1 MIIIS
6 RSAQISL
13 YGSRKHY
20 TTRPF
25 GSSSAKGCQRAGRS
39 GHSRAGGYKVPRLRK
54 TSWSFFPYGT
64 RCLRPDVP
72 PGAFSE
78 MWKKFSLEW
87 DDARF
92 HAQALASEAVYN
104 PELSALPT
112 VLRTEIVTG
121 PKISSLDIQ
130 AWIRDTEAPVFKLR
144 GMLDET
150 DSWHFGRLV
159 ATLQNNHTYAVV
171 EWEDQGRTLERLLL
185 APLNEYLVCAFI
197 SDGIEKRPTQQP
209 PKAIRVQ
216 KGKSTKADRVQEG
229 QPMKEIRVQKGKQ
242 SKATRVQKGQPS
254 KAIRVQRGQS
264 VLQTDPKAV
273 PTSPHGEAAESTIT
287 APQPPPK
294 QTQADHHPLKH
305 HPGSQPDPVVM
316 LMSSDDAA
324 ERTITSLES
333 SSEQLQADYP
343 PNRRPRLQPDPVAMQ
358 TSPDEAAERAMPSP
372 EPSPDQQ
379 QVDEHPSDAM
389 EVSRTTLTRSGTN
402 SGRLRWRSS
411 MRQSRCRRNSNSL
424 SSSSKLMSKRSGISS
439 LCRGT
444 IWTSTVGNRPQAQLA
459 V

>member
-1 MIIIS
+1 
-6 RSAQISL
+6 
-13 YGSRKHY
+13 
-20 TTRPF
+20 
-25 GSSSAKGCQRAGRS
+25 
-39 GHSRAGGYKVPRLRK
+39 
-54 TSWSFFPYGT
+54 
-64 RCLRPDVP
+64 
-72 PGAFSE
+72 
-78 MWKKFSLEW
+78 
-87 DDARF
+87 
-92 HAQALASEAVYN
+92 
-104 PELSALPT
+104 
-112 VLRTEIVTG
+112 
-121 PKISSLDIQ
+121 
-130 AWIRDTEAPVFKLR
+130 
-144 GMLDET
+144 
-150 DSWHFGRLV
+150 
-159 ATLQNNHTYAVV
+159 
-171 EWEDQGRTLERLLL
+171 
-185 APLNEYLVCAFI
+185 
-197 SDGIEKRPTQQP
+197 
-209 PKAIRVQ
+209 
-216 KGKSTKADRVQEG
+216 
-229 QPMKEIRVQKGKQ
+229 MKEIRVQKGKQ

-389 EVSRTTLTRSGTN
+389 EVTQDDPDAFWHEQRTITMAQFHAPITMSPQQQQPQLEQQAHVQAQWDQQSVSRDDMDVDSWQPTAGAARSLAEPFYRFVGDTHAIVLGTGGDTAG
-402 SGRLRWRSS
+402 SVYR
-411 MRQSRCRRNSNSL
+411 
-424 SSSSKLMSKRSGISS
+424 
-439 LCRGT
+439 
-444 IWTSTVGNRPQAQLA
+444 VGNFATSSPDRDANWEGLYDEFLDFSQGQ
-459 V
+459 